1 MKVSVARLC
10 PALCDL
16 MDYSLPGS
24 SVYGILQTRI
34 LEWVAIPFSRRSSRP
49 RDQTQVSCNT
59 GRFFTTEPPRKPLSQ
74 QIWGIKVFW
83 TIFKGSTCSKG
94 SRYSTNKIQRPE
106 MPFSIWPWAPFLR
119 CTDQGPGH
127 WDFPQL
133 PRHTVSHIPPPY
145 SHPVVQKRQPLCKCH
160 CAAWLEPRL
169 ANGERLEERRTR
181 RQGLE
186 GHNELV

>member
-1 MKVSVARLC
+1 MWIHKWRHLCGSPEISGRGFTDGENAQRHCYYAVESMKVLVARLC

-106 MPFSIWPWAPFLR
+106 MPFSIWP
-119 CTDQGPGH
+119 
-127 WDFPQL
+127 
-133 PRHTVSHIPPPY
+133 
-145 SHPVVQKRQPLCKCH
+145 
-160 CAAWLEPRL
+160 
-169 ANGERLEERRTR
+169 
-181 RQGLE
+181 
-186 GHNELV
+186 